1 MNIGTSTSAP
11 ISLALISP
19 NMIPSSTLVVDTLT
33 SIHEVDLVEAMVSL
47 TVEEPISPPTSTKR
61 AQDVGQ

>member
-19 NMIPSSTLVVDTLT
+19 NLILSYTLVIDTLT
-33 SIHEVDLVEAMVSL
+33 PILEVDLVEAMCL
-47 TVEEPISPPTSTKR
+47 
-61 AQDVGQ
+61 